1 MQWEEA
7 FYHKIM
13 LMEGLDD
20 GYDEWLN
27 GYLEAEDPLS
37 DIVLEL
43 AYCSSD
49 VEKTIS
55 VLNDYCLE
63 HAYDEAIVCEKARA
77 FFQKAYDSGR
87 MSREE
92 IISSMHRLA
101 QTVRDAEDA
110 DIDMDAWIKI
120 WGDMYDLDDY
130 YDLVKEGLGSSENF
144 DSAFSAYL
152 YDGTPLNLNRIWE
165 QNSKEKTGLL
175 DKIKRAVRGMLKR

>member
-1 MQWEEA
+1 MKCEEA

-13 LMEGLDD
+13 LMTGLDD
-20 GYDEWLN
+20 GYEEWLN
-27 GYLEAEDPLS
+27 DYLEAEDPLS
-37 DIVLEL
+37 NIVLEL

-63 HAYDEAIVCEKARA
+63 HAYDEAIVCGKARS

-92 IISSMHRLA
+92 TISSMHRLA
-101 QTVRDAEDA
+101 QNVRDAEDA
-110 DIDMDAWIKI
+110 DFDMDAWIEI
-120 WGDMYDLDDY
+120 WGDMYYLDDD
-130 YDLVKEGLGSSENF
+130 YDLVKEGLGSEADF
-144 DSAFSAYL
+144 DLAFSAYL
-152 YDGTPLNLNRIWE
+152 RDGTPLNFNYIWE

-175 DKIKRAVRGMLKR
+175 DKIKRAVKAVLKR